1 MTDGNQVG
9 RLLEVCRGIPTLLI
23 LTHNHPDSDSLASAW
38 ALKHLLETKAQVAC
52 LIAYGGILA
61 REENRYMNSLLK
73 IRAVP
78 ARPSHFRKFPGA
90 ALVDCQPGAGNNL
103 FPASAVPL
111 IVIDHHPKLPAT
123 HAQFLEIEPDAGS
136 TATILTE
143 YLRAAGVETPPP
155 LATALYYGIVSETQ
169 HLGREVTR
177 RDIEAATFLFPLVK
191 HQLISRIEHPRRGRE
206 FFQQL
211 HHALEQAFT
220 YKSFVGARLHQVNH
234 PGFVAQFADLLLS
247 LRRSTWCLVSGRYR
261 DTLYLS
267 LRTTR
272 SNTRAGRM
280 LRKAVEGKGS
290 AGGHEMIAGAQIPLR
305 GMAPDQRETIEETVF
320 KNLMRSIGL
329 PETINPTPLVD
340 LPAIYGQK

>member
-1 MTDGNQVG
+1 MTDENQIS
-9 RLLEVCRGIPTLLI
+9 RLLEVCRGKTSLLI

-38 ALKHLLETKAQVAC
+38 ALKHLLEARAQVSC
-52 LIAYGGILA
+52 LIVFGGILA

-78 ARPSHFRKFPGA
+78 ARPSHFRKYPDA

-103 FPASAVPL
+103 FPANGTPL
-111 IVIDHHPKLPAT
+111 IVIDHHAKLPAT
-123 HAQFLEIEPDAGS
+123 RAQFLDIEPEAGS

-143 YLRAAGVETPPP
+143 YLRSAAVETPPP

-191 HQLISRIEHPRRGRE
+191 HQLISRIEHPRHGRE

-211 HHALEQAFT
+211 HHALEQAFS
-220 YKSFVGARLHQVNH
+220 YKSFVGARLHQINH

-261 DTLYLS
+261 DTIFLS

-272 SNTRAGRM
+272 SNTRAGRI

-290 AGGHEMIAGAQIPLR
+290 AGGHDMIAGAQIPLK
-305 GMAPDQRETIEETVF
+305 GMAPDQRDTIEETVF
-320 KNLMRSIGL
+320 KNLMKEIGL

-340 LPAIYGQK
+340 PPAIYGTK

>member
-1 MTDGNQVG
+1 MEDASKIQ
-9 RLLEVCRGIPTLLI
+9 RLIEVCRGKPSLLI

-38 ALKHLLETKAQVAC
+38 ALKHLLETTAQVAGF
-52 LIAYGGILA
+52 IVFGGILA
-61 REENRYMNSLLK
+61 REENRSMNSLLK
-73 IRAVP
+73 IRAIPV
-78 ARPSHFRKFPGA
+78 RPSHFRKYPDV

-103 FPASAVPL
+103 FPAGAPPL
-111 IVIDHHPKLPAT
+111 IVIDHHQKLPAT
-123 HAQFLEIEPDAGS
+123 EAQFLDIEPEAGA

-143 YLRAAGVETPPP
+143 YLRTAGVEIPPH

-177 RDIEAATFLFPLVK
+177 RDVAAATFLFPLVK
-191 HQLISRIEHPRRGRE
+191 HQLISRIEHPRHGRE

-220 YKSFVGARLHQVNH
+220 YKSFVGARLHQINH

-247 LRRSTWCLVSGRYR
+247 LRRATWCLVSGRYR

-272 SNTRAGRM
+272 NNTRAGRM

-305 GMAPDQRETIEETVF
+305 GMTPEERETIEETVYQ
-320 KNLMRSIGL
+320 NLMKEIGL
-329 PETINPTPLVD
+329 PSAINPIPLVD
-340 LPAIYGQK
+340 LPAIYGTK